1 MSPYKSS
8 IMEARETSR
17 NESLIVHYES
27 TIKERV
33 NAATHVIRSR
43 GRGM

>member
-1 MSPYKSS
+1 MNPYESS
-8 IMEARETSR
+8 IKEAREMSR

-27 TIKERV
+27 MIKERV
-33 NAATHVIRSR
+33 NAAAHVIRSR